1 MIIDLMD
8 LRERRPTMWFLALAA
23 LAAEMKPSSRL
34 FDQPESPVAR
44 FFDGGS
50 GVWPASFGVLI
61 LCAGFFG
68 LVSLG
73 DFQGSDW
80 FYCSLEGGL
89 GSYLLKRTFTLA

>member
-1 MIIDLMD
+1 MILERME

-23 LAAEMKPSSRL
+23 LAAELKPSSWL
-34 FDQPESPVAR
+34 LDQPESLVAR
-44 FFDGGS
+44 FFEGGS

-73 DFQGSDW
+73 DFAGSDW
-80 FYCSLEGGL
+80 LYCSLEGGL

>member
-1 MIIDLMD
+1 
-8 LRERRPTMWFLALAA
+8 
-23 LAAEMKPSSRL
+23 
-34 FDQPESPVAR
+34 
-44 FFDGGS
+44 
-50 GVWPASFGVLI
+50 VWPASFGVLI

-80 FYCSLEGGL
+80 LYCSLEGGL